1 MRSFFNSMFRKVLGL
16 FTVSAAIQ
24 HDTFSSPYTGG
35 HGNTPDYGSINFGE
49 ISYAR
54 KHSRRNKI
62 VRRYR

>member
-1 MRSFFNSMFRKVLGL
+1 MRKLFNSMFRKVLGL

-24 HDTFSSPYTGG
+24 HDTFSSPYIS

-54 KHSRRNKI
+54 KHSHRNKI